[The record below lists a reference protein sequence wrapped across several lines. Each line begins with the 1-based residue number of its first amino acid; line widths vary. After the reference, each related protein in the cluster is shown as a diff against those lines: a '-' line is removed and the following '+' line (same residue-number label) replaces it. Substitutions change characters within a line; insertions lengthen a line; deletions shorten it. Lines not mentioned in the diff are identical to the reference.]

1 MTMMKRST
9 RNPEKLCIN
18 VLFLINRLL
27 YYSSTPKPLALT
39 MDVAILHEEFV
50 EGSALGHQVEMTM
63 RMIMRMTMRM
73 IMVMTMRMMTLI
85 MRLATVEADNY
96 QYDLEGS

>member
-1 MTMMKRST
+1 
-9 RNPEKLCIN
+9 
-18 VLFLINRLL
+18 
-27 YYSSTPKPLALT
+27 

-73 IMVMTMRMMTLI
+73 MTLI

>member
-1 MTMMKRST
+1 MHKCSF
-9 RNPEKLCIN
+9 PHKYAI
-18 VLFLINRLL
+18 VLFIS
-27 YYSSTPKPLALT
+27 YKTFFLALT

-63 RMIMRMTMRM
+63 MMTMRM
-73 IMVMTMRMMTLI
+73 IMRMIMRMMTLI
-85 MRLATVEADNY
+85 MRLAMVEADNY

>member
-1 MTMMKRST
+1 
-9 RNPEKLCIN
+9 
-18 VLFLINRLL
+18 
-27 YYSSTPKPLALT
+27 

-96 QYDLEGS
+96 QYDLEDDHNEVALCQHNIIVLTILFISALKVRMI